1 MSMSANVSA
10 GGKSANSM
18 LVQDKHR
25 RLIFRL
31 SIFSRLL
38 IFVLVHLSAHLLPLF
53 DSSPVLVDIHP
64 LLRPLFRW
72 DVFHFSHIA
81 QHSYVYEHE
90 WAFFSGLPFIMRF
103 DRLALAVL
111 ACDASQMLYTLSL
124 YHLPSPSH
132 ALLAT
137 LLSLLPSNPVTAYF
151 APYTEPFFNYLSY
164 WGMSDHLIEL
174 TLPIT
179 ILSPLGMLYCTRQ
192 QWFFASVLFALA
204 GMFRSNGIFLAG
216 FIIWGLLGRPLLN
229 RQMVRL
235 SLVPDIL

>member
-1 MSMSANVSA
+1 MSMSAKVSA

-25 RLIFRL
+25 RLIFWI
-31 SIFSRLL
+31 SILSRLL

-53 DSSPVLVDIHP
+53 DSSPVLVELHP
-64 LLRPLFRW
+64 FLRPLFRW

-81 QHSYVYEHE
+81 RHSYVYEHE
-90 WAFFSGLPFIMRF
+90 WAFFPGLPFIMRF

-111 ACDASQMLYTLSL
+111 ACDTSQMLFTLSL

-137 LLSLLPSNPVTAYF
+137 LLSLLPSNPVTVYF

-164 WGMSDHLIEL
+164 WG
-174 TLPIT
+174 
-179 ILSPLGMLYCTRQ
+179 
-192 QWFFASVLFALA
+192 
-204 GMFRSNGIFLAG
+204 RSNYLIQ
-216 FIIWGLLGRPLLN
+216 LLLL
-229 RQMVRL
+229 
-235 SLVPDIL
+235 